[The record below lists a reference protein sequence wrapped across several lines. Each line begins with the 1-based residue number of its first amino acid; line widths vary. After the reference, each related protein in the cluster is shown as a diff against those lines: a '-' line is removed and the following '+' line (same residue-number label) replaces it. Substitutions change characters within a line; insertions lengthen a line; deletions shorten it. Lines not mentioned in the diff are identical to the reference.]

1 MPWMPSIKHNY
12 KGAVLCADCHGKPFL
27 VVFEAWPQMSIHYLK
42 YKMYSYVYSSEAYAW
57 SGSAHRQ
64 YLGNLLQSVCSTLV
78 ENALYFVVSKS
89 PGILKYN
96 LGTREVTAIRRPPM
110 TNAYI
115 ALMTAE
121 GGGLGCASL
130 TWSELCLWSAEVGLD
145 GDIEWVLG
153 RTIELTRP
161 VPAGHSI
168 CGFDV
173 AGFADSSG
181 IVHVEQIKGLLLLI

>member
-1 MPWMPSIKHNY
+1 
-12 KGAVLCADCHGKPFL
+12 
-27 VVFEAWPQMSIHYLK
+27 
-42 YKMYSYVYSSEAYAW
+42 
-57 SGSAHRQ
+57 
-64 YLGNLLQSVCSTLV
+64 
-78 ENALYFVVSKS
+78 
-89 PGILKYN
+89 
-96 LGTREVTAIRRPPM
+96 M

-161 VPAGHSI
+161 VPAVG
-168 CGFDV
+168 GFDV
-173 AGFADSSG
+173 VGFADSSG
-181 IVHVEQIKGLLLLI
+181 IVHVEHIKGLLLLI